1 MKKNF
6 KFYALGW
13 FVLLGLFNLL
23 AFIIPVCPF
32 NNILWGNCFAIY
44 KEV

>member
-6 KFYALGW
+6 KFFALGW

-23 AFIIPVCPF
+23 AFIIPAWPTLEKF
-32 NNILWGNCFAIY
+32 TASFWIGGA
-44 KEV
+44 